1 MAKVTAKENFL
12 KLCKGGHPDYV
23 PVYTMMGMPYL
34 DECADAMLNPP
45 IFGEVDWDAPEDMWG
60 VPSKA
65 PSTGVAASMPDTTFN
80 LLHDIEDWSKVIKF
94 PVAQDIDYE
103 KCYEAGLKMANI
115 DRNKTALKVGP
126 GFMPFQELVALMGF
140 EGGLCALYTD
150 PDEVKA
156 MLNAMVDVLEPQFEK
171 TLDAYKPDLWYVL
184 DDTCAK
190 ETPFFSP
197 EIYKDIFLPIYHRL
211 TDAATSRGIPVV
223 FHNCGKIDQFIP
235 FMIDFGV
242 EIVEPTQES
251 NDIMALKEQYKGKMS
266 FVGGWDWAPHMPPEY
281 PKWDEEFIRQGVRDS
296 IDKNCKG
303 GAYGFCGGALG
314 TRDDHVVDEIQRVIR
329 DEAHWYGKKVYGYTG
344 E

>member
-1 MAKVTAKENFL
+1 MAKVTAKENFM

-34 DECADAMLNPP
+34 GECADAMMAPP
-45 IFGEVDWDAPEDMWG
+45 IFGEGGPGAPVDMWG

-65 PSTGVAASMPDTTFN
+65 PSTGVAASMPDTTFI

-94 PVAQDIDYE
+94 PKANDIDFEKAYE
-103 KCYEAGLKMANI
+103 DGLKMMKIN
-115 DRNKTALKVGP
+115 REETALKVGP

-156 MLNAMVDVLEPQFEK
+156 MLNAMVDHLEPYFEK
-171 TLDAYKPDLWYVL
+171 TLDVYKPDLWYLL

-211 TDAATSRGIPVV
+211 SDCATRRGIPVI
-223 FHNCGKIDQFIP
+223 FHNCGKIDEFIP

-266 FVGGWDWAPHMPPEY
+266 FVGGWDWAPHMPPE
-281 PKWDEEFIRQGVRDS
+281 
-296 IDKNCKG
+296 
-303 GAYGFCGGALG
+303 
-314 TRDDHVVDEIQRVIR
+314 
-329 DEAHWYGKKVYGYTG
+329 
-344 E
+344 